1 MTMKKIQQKR
11 GIVVGKVG
19 SDYVNSSLD
28 ELLNYGD
35 PSGKPTIHD
44 RDDLPNLVQNE
55 KTVAAYPP
63 GVNNQYPSKKK
74 MSERND
80 FMGSEYKDIV
90 KKVKRDMSRRAL
102 RDISIGGDSF
112 KNEIEK

>member
-1 MTMKKIQQKR
+1 
-11 GIVVGKVG
+11 
-19 SDYVNSSLD
+19 
-28 ELLNYGD
+28 
-35 PSGKPTIHD
+35 
-44 RDDLPNLVQNE
+44 
-55 KTVAAYPP
+55 
-63 GVNNQYPSKKK
+63 